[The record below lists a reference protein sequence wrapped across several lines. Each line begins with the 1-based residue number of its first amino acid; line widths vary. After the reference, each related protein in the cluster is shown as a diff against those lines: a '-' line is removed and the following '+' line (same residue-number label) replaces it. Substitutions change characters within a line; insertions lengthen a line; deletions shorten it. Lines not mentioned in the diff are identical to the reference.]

1 MAGQTNS
8 ANFPVQNALQNHP
21 GAAPLLASSDG
32 GQTFSPSALGAA
44 ISVTWIVAA
53 AGVPSVLY
61 AAGGPWSCCSR
72 SLRTDGFATGGAVKT
87 ALLTYTGMENGKIR
101 TVFSAILHFK
111 KPAHRSR
118 GSGVCLGDRHEL
130 HAHARDFSQA
140 AALPTQ
146 FAAAVLEYTF
156 FEAGERLHEI
166 WIWP

>member
-1 MAGQTNS
+1 MLEEVCASASVCCSFLLVLAAASLLVFNNSFGGTRSNSAVGIARDTQGNIYVAGQTNS

-72 SLRTDGFATGGAVKT
+72 SLRTDGFATGGV
-87 ALLTYTGMENGKIR
+87 
-101 TVFSAILHFK
+101 VDQDH
-111 KPAHRSR
+111 
-118 GSGVCLGDRHEL
+118 D
-130 HAHARDFSQA
+130 
-140 AALPTQ
+140 
-146 FAAAVLEYTF
+146 
-156 FEAGERLHEI
+156 
-166 WIWP
+166 